1 VKDIVSNVTGGEQMN
16 VKLILLIILASLAVI
31 FLTQNVAAVE
41 VTFLVWSI
49 SMSRA
54 LLIFFTLVIG
64 FILGWSLHSYF
75 SYRKAKNEAL
85 DIEKPKQ
92 SKQGDIK

>member
-1 VKDIVSNVTGGEQMN
+1 MN
-16 VKLILLIILASLAVI
+16 FKLILLIILVSLAVI

-41 VTFLVWSI
+41 VTFLLWSI

-64 FILGWSLHSYF
+64 FTVGWFLHSYL
-75 SYRKAKNEAL
+75 SYQKKKTESL
-85 DIEKPKQ
+85 DTEYPKQ
-92 SKQGDIK
+92 LQ

>member
-1 VKDIVSNVTGGEQMN
+1 MN
-16 VKLILLIILASLAVI
+16 LKLILLIILASLVVI

-64 FILGWSLHSYF
+64 FILGWSLHSYL
-75 SYRKAKNEAL
+75 SYRKAKNETL

>member
-1 VKDIVSNVTGGEQMN
+1 MN
-16 VKLILLIILASLAVI
+16 FKLIAIIILASVTVLFI
-31 FLTQNVAAVE
+31 TQNVAAVE
-41 VTFLVWSI
+41 VSFLFWSI

-64 FILGWSLHSYF
+64 FILGWSLHSYL

-85 DIEKPKQ
+85 DVEKP
-92 SKQGDIK
+92 